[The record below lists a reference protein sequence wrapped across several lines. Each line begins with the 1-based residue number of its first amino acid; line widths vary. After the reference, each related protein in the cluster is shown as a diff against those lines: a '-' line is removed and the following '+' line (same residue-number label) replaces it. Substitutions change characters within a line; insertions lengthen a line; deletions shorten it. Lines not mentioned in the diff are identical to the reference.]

1 MKKNFLSLLF
11 FIALTLG
18 ALAQNQNSSNVAKAE
33 QQKLEVLKG
42 TYEIRANS
50 RDMFTLPSNLSYII
64 ESNRKEA
71 ETTTIQLNEYATL
84 IIYPKNS
91 IQNPKGNN

>member
-11 FIALTLG
+11 FVGIALG
-18 ALAQNQNSSNVAKAE
+18 ALAQNPNANAGTKTE
-33 QQKLEVLKG
+33 QQKLEALKG
-42 TYEIRANS
+42 TYEIRPTS
-50 RDMFTLPSNLSYII
+50 RQLYTLPSNLADII

-71 ETTTIQLNEYATL
+71 ETNTIQLNQYATL
-84 IIYPKNS
+84 VIYPKNS